1 MSRLSA
7 REHAL
12 MIAAALVA
20 VAFGYWL
27 VRYRPHAD
35 RLGKLA
41 FQTDWTRQRLD
52 GVKWPENKGDP
63 ATLQRELD
71 AQAREAEAA
80 RARLAALER
89 RFVSLGRPGEREEL
103 RLAISALADRHGVR
117 FRETMACPAAAL
129 RQFVGDGARRPAGS
143 AADLV
148 RGLALGEP
156 YELDV
161 QQVTLD
167 AGFNGLLR
175 FLEGLDQLEHRV
187 IVLRFEIE
195 VRDGDTARPLR
206 VKLLMG
212 M

>member
-1 MSRLSA
+1 MST
-7 REHAL
+7 REHVL

-20 VAFGYWL
+20 VAFGYWIF
-27 VRYRPHAD
+27 RHRPHAD

-52 GVKWPENKGDP
+52 GVKWPEDKGDP

-71 AQAREAEAA
+71 SLARETAAA
-80 RARLAALER
+80 RARLGTLEG

-103 RLAISALADRHGVR
+103 RLAISALADRHDVR
-117 FRETMACPAAAL
+117 FRETMACPTAAL
-129 RQFVGDGARRPAGS
+129 RQFLGDAAHRPAGS

-156 YELDV
+156 YELEV
-161 QQVTLD
+161 RQVTLD
-167 AGFNGLLR
+167 AGFAGLLA

-195 VRDGDTARPLR
+195 VRDGADARPLR